1 MSLRTLINKLLTNSF
16 EGRIKSFF
24 WECDVCFK
32 IDLQMLTA
40 WKHGFPWW
48 YTTAHTH
55 DDVTGYK
62 GAILNLHEIPV
73 TDPRGRDVE
82 ISEVE
87 LDKMTIWHCNIPKSD
102 DVVRV
107 KIGEVWAFYPSCF
120 IENLIWNR
128 KRRSFCGGKKQKS
141 NKLWNVYIMCKRCK
155 MSNFFFSLSH
165 VYFAVKIKR
174 EIMKSIVNKGRFLL
188 NRATI
193 SPIGNAL

>member
-1 MSLRTLINKLLTNSF
+1 MNIIYKLLTNSF

-24 WECDVCFK
+24 WNCDVRFK

-40 WKHGFPWW
+40 WKHGFPRW

-73 TDPRGRDVE
+73 TDRRGRDVE
-82 ISEVE
+82 ISKVE

-107 KIGEVWAFYPSCF
+107 TIREVWAFYPSCF
-120 IENLIWNR
+120 IENLMWNR
-128 KRRSFCGGKKQKS
+128 KRRSFYGGKKQKS
-141 NKLWNVYIMCKRCK
+141 NEFRNVYIMCKHCK
-155 MSNFFFSLSH
+155 MSNFFFGLLY

-174 EIMKSIVNKGRFLL
+174 EIMKSLVNKGRFLL
-188 NRATI
+188 NRAAI
-193 SPIGNAL
+193 SPIGDAL